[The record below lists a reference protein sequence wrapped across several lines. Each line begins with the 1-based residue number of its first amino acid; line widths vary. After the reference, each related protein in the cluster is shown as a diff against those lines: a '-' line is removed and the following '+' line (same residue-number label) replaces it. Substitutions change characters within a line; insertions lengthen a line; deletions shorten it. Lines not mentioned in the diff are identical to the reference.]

1 MNTLAAM
8 YQVPVRRFFL
18 AVIVT
23 TLPWAF
29 AEAQSVD
36 LSTNNV
42 DVDLSVID
50 QAGSV
55 PSPGLTYGTPPGFST
70 PRSGLLLPGATPP
83 RSRLHVAAPEETGRI
98 KLRPPGTKSKKP
110 AKRVARKKVRTA
122 KPKPPMPAKPALP
135 ASKPPAPLT
144 ASAPPAPPVP
154 KEPAKPAKAPEKAK
168 MVAKKTPEKT
178 AKATPPVAPPAPPKA
193 APSPPPA
200 AAPAK
205 DKTVSVSVP
214 KPAPAKK
221 QQASLPSAKDTLKKG
236 RALQVVFGTKVSK
249 LPDNAKPDLLGLAK
263 KLKGKDNLRLQLLA
277 YAGGKDLSSS
287 KARRMSLSRALS
299 VRSFLIESGVRSTRI
314 DVRALGSKTTEDPVN
329 RVDVNIAER

>member
-1 MNTLAAM
+1 MA
-8 YQVPVRRFFL
+8 
-18 AVIVT
+18 
-23 TLPWAF
+23 
-29 AEAQSVD
+29 
-36 LSTNNV
+36 
-42 DVDLSVID
+42 
-50 QAGSV
+50 
-55 PSPGLTYGTPPGFST
+55 
-70 PRSGLLLPGATPP
+70 
-83 RSRLHVAAPEETGRI
+83 
-98 KLRPPGTKSKKP
+98 
-110 AKRVARKKVRTA
+110 
-122 KPKPPMPAKPALP
+122 
-135 ASKPPAPLT
+135 
-144 ASAPPAPPVP
+144 
-154 KEPAKPAKAPEKAK
+154 
-168 MVAKKTPEKT
+168 AKKTPEKM
-178 AKATPPVAPPAPPKA
+178 AKATPPVAPPAPARVAKPAPPK
-193 APSPPPA
+193 A

-205 DKTVSVSVP
+205 QKTASVSVP

-277 YAGGKDLSSS
+277 YAGGKDLSPS